1 MTKPVAEV
9 TTQFLSVD
17 CLIDQ
22 RESSRYDLSRVDTIS
37 RVFYQKLIILSLSP
51 FLVVIASTAVWMMI
65 FKVSE
70 IRSARAAINNSNENT
85 LDQVNPAQ
93 NQSYM
98 ESQGQDY

>member
-1 MTKPVAEV
+1 M
-9 TTQFLSVD
+9 
-17 CLIDQ
+17 IDQ
-22 RESSRYDLSRVDTIS
+22 RESSRYDLRRVDTIS